1 MTTKMTRKE
10 LFTALLNLDEVK
22 ANAVWVEKLNAEIE
36 AIDKKNANR
45 KPTTQQIENESI
57 KDVIMSV
64 MSATEGKT
72 VTQIMK
78 DCARLGTEFKSNQQC
93 TALLRQ
99 LRLDGKVT
107 RVEDKKSTLYFIADE
122 EEA

>member
-45 KPTTQQIENESI
+45 KPTAQQIENESI
-57 KDVIMSV
+57 KEQIL
-64 MSATEGKT
+64 T
-72 VTQIMK
+72 VLEIGHGRTVSEIMK
-78 DCARLGTEFKSNQQC
+78 MCDYDFKSNQQC

-107 RVEDKKSTLYFIADE
+107 RTETNKGTFYFLADE

>member
-1 MTTKMTRKE
+1 MTTKITRKE

-22 ANAVWVEKLNAEIE
+22 ANAVWVEKLKAEIE
-36 AIDKKNANR
+36 AIDKKNLNR
-45 KPTTQQIENESI
+45 KPTAQQIENENI
-57 KDVIMSV
+57 KEQIL
-64 MSATEGKT
+64 T
-72 VTQIMK
+72 VLEIGYGRTVSEIMK
-78 DCARLGTEFKSNQQC
+78 MCDYDFKSNQQC

-107 RVEDKKSTLYFIADE
+107 RTETKKGTLYFIVNE

>member
-1 MTTKMTRKE
+1 MTTKITRKE

-36 AIDKKNANR
+36 AIDKKNINR
-45 KPTTQQIENESI
+45 KPTAQQIENENI
-57 KDVIMSV
+57 KEQIL
-64 MSATEGKT
+64 T
-72 VTQIMK
+72 VLEIGHGRTVSEIMK
-78 DCARLGTEFKSNQQC
+78 MCDYDFKSNQQC

-99 LRLDGKVT
+99 LRLDNKVT
-107 RVEDKKSTLYFIADE
+107 RTETNKGTFYFLADE